1 MFQPSC
7 YLYLTGLCE
16 VVTAP
21 MCARGYTPTPTFTNM
36 SLDEG
41 LWDLYKE
48 VLFVSFGIVQNS
60 PEAETVAVLARGAVT
75 LRLANKLKGDSS
87 DQRYQ

>member
-1 MFQPSC
+1 
-7 YLYLTGLCE
+7 
-16 VVTAP
+16 

-48 VLFVSFGIVQNS
+48 ILFVSFDIVQNS

>member
-7 YLYLTGLCE
+7 YLPLTGLCE

-21 MCARGYTPTPTFTNM
+21 MCACGHTPMPTLTNM

-41 LWDLYKE
+41 LRYLYKAA
-48 VLFVSFGIVQNS
+48 LFVRFNVFQNS
-60 PEAETVAVLARGAVT
+60 PGAETVAVMARGAVT
-75 LRLANKLKGDSS
+75 FRLANKLKGDSS
-87 DQRYQ
+87 DQR